1 MEVGIGVVNS
11 ILEKIALTL
20 YTESK
25 GASFRKGCRNLTSR
39 DLEVAKDCI
48 LSMCLSCGRRGDP
61 GVDLSVT
68 GY

>member
-1 MEVGIGVVNS
+1 MNS
-11 ILEKIALTL
+11 LSEKIALTL
-20 YTESK
+20 HKACK
-25 GASFRKGCRNLTSR
+25 GASFGKGCRNLTSR

-48 LSMCLSCGRRGDP
+48 LSMCLSCDRRGDP